1 MAPSKTSFALAMV
14 LMAILWIGSTAQTSD
29 CTNTL
34 ISLSPCLNYI
44 TGNSSKPDSG
54 CCTQL
59 SSVIKSKPECLCQVL
74 NGGGSSFGVQVN
86 QTQAQTLPA
95 ICNVQTPPL
104 STCNSISPNGAP
116 AGSPQSPTNTPSGPG
131 SNTTPS
137 TDGGSSYGSST
148 KVAMPLLFFLVFA
161 ASYAST
167 FTV

>member
-1 MAPSKTSFALAMV
+1 MAYQNTSFALAMV
-14 LMAILWIGSTAQTSD
+14 LMAILWTGSTAQTSD

-59 SSVIKSKPECLCQVL
+59 SSVARSKPECLCQAI
-74 NGGGSSFGVQVN
+74 NGGGSSFGIQVN
-86 QTQAQTLPA
+86 QTQARTLPA

-116 AGSPQSPTNTPSGPG
+116 AGSPNAPSGPG

-137 TDGGSSYGSST
+137 TDSGSSDGSST
-148 KVAMPLLFFLVFA
+148 KVAAPFLFFLVFV

-167 FTV
+167 FVI

>member
-1 MAPSKTSFALAMV
+1 MAHCKTTFALAMV
-14 LMAILWIGSTAQTSD
+14 LMASLWTGSTAQTSD

-59 SSVIKSKPECLCQVL
+59 SSVVKSKPECLCQVL
-74 NGGGSSFGVQVN
+74 NGGGSAFGIQVN

-104 STCNSISPNGAP
+104 STCNSKHLLPRKIC
-116 AGSPQSPTNTPSGPG
+116 
-131 SNTTPS
+131 SNNLII
-137 TDGGSSYGSST
+137 YT
-148 KVAMPLLFFLVFA
+148 KIIC
-161 ASYAST
+161 
-167 FTV
+167 